1 MNIDEFNYHWR
12 IDNYLFHCVQLRQ
25 RPTVQSDSFF
35 FGPGTWRLSHDPK
48 QSTPSTL
55 HFTLDY
61 LGQITFKEQT
71 NISAET
77 FSFIAKLA
85 LISSDGTE
93 FMALSM
99 LFSH

>member
-1 MNIDEFNYHWR
+1 MTVSSDGDGAVISYDTKCR
-12 IDNYLFHCVQLRQ
+12 YL
-25 RPTVQSDSFF
+25 TVCS
-35 FGPGTWRLSHDPK
+35 
-48 QSTPSTL
+48 PSNDGDGHL
-55 HFTLDY
+55 MIRALDY